1 MPTNWFSSNHY
12 SFNTNLYM
20 IHTQLKTERL
30 KREIT
35 VRKLAE
41 LMAIKS
47 KKGNVTWHV
56 IQRIE
61 NGQNVNYSSYVRYA
75 AALGLVIETNLKQL

>member
-1 MPTNWFSSNHY
+1 
-12 SFNTNLYM
+12 M
-20 IHTQLKTERL
+20 IHVQLKSERL

-41 LMAIKS
+41 LMYIKS

-75 AALGLVIETNLKQL
+75 AALGLVIETNLKPL